1 MKKLLLL
8 LAVNLFSMAIC
19 QTHRFLYEL
28 NIKKNGFEEKTNMTL
43 DIDKDFVKFY
53 DYEFVVRDSINK
65 ATGQTSEAF
74 SEIDQRLYRIVGSFE
89 NISLFHHG
97 YDYYAIPSKDKMD
110 WKIEN
115 EHKQWDEFELHK
127 ATLTFGERQWTA
139 WFCPEIP
146 FQEGPYKFRGLPGL
160 IFEIYDSEDI
170 FHYSLIRSQN
180 LAQTFDTHA
189 FLETHNGKK
198 PLFVTQKQ
206 FNTLKLDHFNNIVE
220 VLNKHRENGVSIA
233 EEGELSSKEEINKK
247 RKFMQDNIK
256 AYYLPIEKDRAIPY
270 P

>member
-8 LAVNLFSMAIC
+8 LALNLFSMAIC

-28 NIKKNGFEEKTNMTL
+28 NIKKNGYEEKTNMTL

-53 DYEFVVRDSINK
+53 DYEFVLRDSINK

-74 SEIDQRLYRIVGSFE
+74 SEIDQRLYRKAGSFE
-89 NISLFHHG
+89 NRNMFRQG
-97 YDYYAIPSKDKMD
+97 YDYYAISSKDKMN

-115 EHKQWDEFELHK
+115 EHKKVDGFELQK
-127 ATLTFGERQWTA
+127 ATLAFGERQWTA

-160 IFEIYDSEDI
+160 IFEVYDSEDI
-170 FHYSLIRSQN
+170 FHYSMVKSEN
-180 LAQTFDTHA
+180 LAQTYDTHN
-189 FLETHNGKK
+189 FLETHYGKK
-198 PLFVTQKQ
+198 PISITQKQ
-206 FNTLKLDHFNNIVE
+206 FHTLKVDHFNNIVE
-220 VLNKHRENGVSIA
+220 VLNRHRENGVSIA
-233 EEGELSSKEEINKK
+233 TEGELATKEEINKK
-247 RKFMQDNIK
+247 RKSLQDNIK
-256 AYYLPIEKDRAIPY
+256 SYYLPIEKDRAIPY